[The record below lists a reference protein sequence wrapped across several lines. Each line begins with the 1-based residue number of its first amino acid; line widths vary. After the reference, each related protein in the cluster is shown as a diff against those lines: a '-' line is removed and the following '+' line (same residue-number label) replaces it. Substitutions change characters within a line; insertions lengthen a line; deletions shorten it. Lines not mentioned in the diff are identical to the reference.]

1 MPIVTISSSSVL
13 LQMLLE
19 TCAAAK
25 LVSVLSNIV
34 TRTKAVG
41 PKGRDDSLFRQ
52 RDSLAHY
59 HAETR
64 SGSGS
69 TVSIIRPTSRC
80 IISA

>member
-41 PKGRDDSLFRQ
+41 PKGRDDSLFRNVI
-52 RDSLAHY
+52 L
-59 HAETR
+59 
-64 SGSGS
+64 
-69 TVSIIRPTSRC
+69 
-80 IISA
+80 